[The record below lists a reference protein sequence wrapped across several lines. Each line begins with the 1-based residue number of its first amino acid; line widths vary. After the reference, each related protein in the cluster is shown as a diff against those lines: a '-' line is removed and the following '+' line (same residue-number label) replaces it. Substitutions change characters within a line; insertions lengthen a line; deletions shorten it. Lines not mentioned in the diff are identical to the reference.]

1 MMIMMMLMMM
11 MMMMMIRYSGQGEC
25 GRLGLHGYSRVI
37 YTDMMKTWTRHRD
50 HWEVATEDE
59 NLGELVIAR
68 NDWKDH
74 DEGNDDVN
82 DDNMA
87 EINEEM

>member
-1 MMIMMMLMMM
+1 
-11 MMMMMIRYSGQGEC
+11 
-25 GRLGLHGYSRVI
+25 
-37 YTDMMKTWTRHRD
+37 MMKTWTRHRD

-87 EINEEM
+87 EAEINEEM

>member
-1 MMIMMMLMMM
+1 M
-11 MMMMMIRYSGQGEC
+11 
-25 GRLGLHGYSRVI
+25 
-37 YTDMMKTWTRHRD
+37 
-50 HWEVATEDE
+50 ATEDE
-59 NLGELVIAR
+59 NLGELVITR

-74 DEGNDDVN
+74 NEDNDDVN